1 MPATR
6 LSREDAGKMID
17 QLNKVS
23 DLMEELGLEYG
34 AIAFD
39 KDGSYTA
46 VFNLEDNE
54 MFIDVVE
61 DGKSEKV
68 KYRD

>member
-6 LSREDAGKMID
+6 LCREDAGKMID

-23 DLMEELGLEYG
+23 DLMEELGLEDG
-34 AIAFD
+34 AVTFN
-39 KDGSYTA
+39 KNGSYYTA
-46 VFNLEDNE
+46 FNLEGNE
-54 MFIDVVE
+54 LFIEVDE

-68 KYRD
+68 RYRV